1 MSRFERWSR
10 AKRGLPVDDEVKG
23 EASSAESAATETASA
38 KHAVKTAEAESAPP
52 EASKPNHRETE
63 SNEADEAPPV
73 EAPPASGELDHT
85 LPDPDTLAA
94 GSDFSAFMAPGVS
107 SALRRKALRRLWAT
121 GDYNVRDGLND
132 YDHDFK
138 AAMKP
143 MAAEMADKVRQ
154 WTKKVEDALEE
165 PATDEPEDKSDT
177 QVLEETAEETPAQTA
192 KEVDDHGSP
201 YPNVE
206 QHEREKP
213 VGK

>member
-23 EASSAESAATETASA
+23 EHPAAEGP
-38 KHAVKTAEAESAPP
+38 PP
-52 EASKPNHRETE
+52 EAPEPNHQAVEDNQAAE
-63 SNEADEAPPV
+63 DNEASEAPAKEV
-73 EAPPASGELDHT
+73 PPEPGSLDHT

-94 GSDFSAFMAPGVS
+94 DSDFSAFMAPGVS
-107 SALRRKALRRLWAT
+107 SALRRKALRRLWST

-138 AAMKP
+138 AQMKP

-154 WTKKVEDALEE
+154 WTKKVEEALE
-165 PATDEPEDKSDT
+165 EPEDKSAT
-177 QVLEETAEETPAQTA
+177 QPLGEPAEERTAEIAE
-192 KEVDDHGSP
+192 ESDDRGEP

-206 QHEREKP
+206 QPERGKQ